1 MAKRYVKESQ
11 RRALFDRML
20 EDELAQLPEPARAL
34 LEEVPV
40 VVDDEP
46 TAKLLAELGMEPDED
61 LCGLQSG
68 VMLTERSV
76 EQSGELPEQ
85 VHLLREPIIRL
96 ARDLAAERGVGFE
109 DELRRQVHITL
120 LHEIGH
126 HFGLDEDQ
134 LDDLGYG

>member
-1 MAKRYVKESQ
+1 MAKRYVKESE
-11 RRALFDRML
+11 RRAVFDRML
-20 EDELAQLPEPARAL
+20 EDELAHLPEPARAL

-46 TAKLLAELGMEPDED
+46 TAELLAELGMEADED
-61 LCGLQSG
+61 LCGLHSG

-85 VHLLREPIIRL
+85 VHLFRGPIIRL
-96 ARDLAAERGVGFE
+96 ARDLAAELSMGFE

-134 LDDLGYG
+134 LDELGYG